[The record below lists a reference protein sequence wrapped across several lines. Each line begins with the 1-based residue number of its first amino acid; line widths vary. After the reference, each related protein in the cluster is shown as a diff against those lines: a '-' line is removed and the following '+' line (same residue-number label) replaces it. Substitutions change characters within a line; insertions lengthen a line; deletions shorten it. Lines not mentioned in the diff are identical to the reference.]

1 MEDNCR
7 IFMNRGWLFSD
18 EFSTAMTEKNYCGE
32 MEEVNIPHSFATSP
46 FNSFSPQLYQKLCA
60 YRKSFATQE
69 NWAGKKV
76 ILTVAA
82 AAHKSEVY
90 LNGKLLKTHSC
101 GYTSFSTDLTD
112 ALLPAGEENVLCI
125 KVDSR
130 ETLDQPPFGFVI
142 DYMTY
147 GGIYRDVYIEVKN
160 AVFIEDVFVTTKKNA
175 FTSRVTL
182 NACDEEAK
190 NLGYMIQ
197 QEVFAW
203 QEGYGW
209 EEDYAD
215 FSALGEEDFLASV
228 ASGIRGKTTLTSG
241 VASGVMQWNLES
253 PALYCLRTALLDSAG
268 NEVDS
273 KTVRFGFREIRFD
286 STGFYLNGIKVKLRG
301 LNRHQSF
308 PYVGYAMP
316 KMMQREDADILKYEL
331 SLNEVRTSHYP
342 QSRHFVDRCDEIGL
356 LVFTEIPG
364 WQHIGT
370 SAEWRCQALENVRD
384 MVLQYRNNPSVF
396 LWGVRINESQDDE
409 ELYQKTNALC
419 KSLDPSR
426 PTGGVRFLKK
436 SQLLEDVYTY
446 NDFSFAGWNLAGGSS
461 NSGSL
466 ASGNFASVKFAK
478 KLVKKTTALEPKKKV
493 TKTKK
498 GFMVTE
504 YNGHMFPTKSF
515 DAERIRT
522 EHALRHAAV
531 LDALASSKDHAGA
544 SGWCAF
550 DYNTHKEFGAGDY
563 ICYHGVMDMFRNPKL
578 AASVY
583 KSQQDAEVVGDVLEI
598 SSSMDLGEYPAGNR
612 EAVWIFTNA
621 DSVKFY
627 VNDSFI
633 KEFKSSDSPYKNLK
647 HGPLLV
653 DDFIGPRLA
662 KDYGFSEKKAEDI
675 KKLLHEVL
683 FHGMDNLPLSAKLLG
698 VKLALTK
705 TTNLSQMGEFFTRY
719 LGNLGAGGS
728 VTTSYK
734 FEAYRD
740 GKLVSTV
747 VKAPAKTTSVRAW
760 TKRSVLEETHSY
772 DVTEVHLEAVDE
784 KGNVQHYCQE
794 AVTLTCEGPV
804 EIIGPKAVSLKGG
817 TAGTYIKTTGQTGK
831 ASLTV
836 TDWTGNVQKIDFEI
850 K

>member
-1 MEDNCR
+1 MNER
-7 IFMNRGWLFSD
+7 IYLNNSFYFSPDFD
-18 EFSTAMTEKNYCGE
+18 EKMLGSDFSAPLEK
-32 MEEVNIPHSFATSP
+32 VRIPHTVSVTP
-46 FNSFSPQLYQKLCA
+46 FNNFNPELYQKLSL
-60 YRKSFATQE
+60 YRTEFETKTDW
-69 NWAGKKV
+69 NGKK
-76 ILTVAA
+76 ILLTIEA

-90 LNGKLLKTHSC
+90 LNGKKLCEHKC
-101 GYTSFSTDLTD
+101 GYTAFTVDLTES
-112 ALLPAGEENVLCI
+112 LLPAGEKNTLCI

-130 ETLDQPPFGFVI
+130 ENVNLPPFGHVV

-147 GGIYRDVYIEVKN
+147 GGIYRDVYLDVKN
-160 AVFIEDVFVTTKKNA
+160 SSYIKDVFVKTKGA
-175 FTSRVTL
+175 HFESQVTL
-182 NACDEEAK
+182 GGEKA
-190 NLGYMIQ
+190 
-197 QEVFAW
+197 
-203 QEGYGW
+203 EGFTLHQTITSCG
-209 EEDYAD
+209 DNSQ
-215 FSALGEEDFLASV
+215 SAEISTGTKDGL
-228 ASGIRGKTTLTSG
+228 ILTSAEAQP
-241 VASGVMQWNLES
+241 VVQWSLEN
-253 PALYCLRTALLDSAG
+253 PALYTLTTELLDSNG
-268 NEVDS
+268 NVVDTN
-273 KTVRFGFREIRFD
+273 TVRFGFRDVRYDE
-286 STGFYLNGIKVKLRG
+286 SGFYLNGKKIKLRG
-301 LNRHQSF
+301 LNRHQSW

-316 KMMQREDADILKYEL
+316 ASMQKEDADILKYEL
-331 SLNEVRTSHYP
+331 GLNEVRTSHYP
-342 QSRHFVDRCDEIGL
+342 QSHYFIDRCDEIGL

-364 WQHIGT
+364 WQYIGD
-370 SAEWRCQALENVRD
+370 AEWKDIAVENTRE
-384 MVLQYRNNPSVF
+384 MVLQWRNHPSIF
-396 LWGVRINESQDDE
+396 MWGVRINESPDDDDFF
-409 ELYQKTNALC
+409 KRTNAAARE
-419 KSLDPSR
+419 LDPTR
-426 PTGGVRFLKK
+426 PTAGVRNFAN
-436 SQLLEDVYTY
+436 SHFFEDVYTY
-446 NDFSFAGWNLAGGSS
+446 NDFSHT
-461 NSGSL
+461 
-466 ASGNFASVKFAK
+466 GNNEGVR
-478 KLVKKTTALEPKKKV
+478 PKKEI
-493 TKTKK
+493 TKSK
-498 GFMVTE
+498 GGYMVTE
-504 YNGHMFPTKSF
+504 YNGHMYPTKSF
-515 DAERIRT
+515 DDEWHRMK
-522 EHALRHAAV
+522 HALRHTNV
-531 LDALASSKDHAGA
+531 LDSVAGHEDIGGS

-633 KEFKSSDSPYKNLK
+633 KEFKASDSPYKNLK

-675 KKLLHEVL
+675 KKVLHAVL
-683 FHGMDNLPLSAKLLG
+683 FYGMDNLPMSVKLLG

-705 TTNLSQMGEFFTRY
+705 TTDLSKMTSFFTRY

-760 TKRSVLEETHSY
+760 TKRSELEETHSY

-794 AVTLTCEGPV
+794 AVTLSCEGPV

-817 TAGTYIKTTGQTGK
+817 TAGTYIKTTGQSGK
-831 ASLTV
+831 ASLII
-836 TDWTGNVQKIDFEI
+836 TDWCGNVQKVNFEI